1 MSSILMSINNVESC
15 NILSRPSKIS
25 KTPYVADIIL
35 NNSDKDLI
43 YQAHSP
49 SLGCCG
55 LSEKGCSVL
64 IYPLENKTK
73 KAVCSYRIFMTQIH
87 DEEKEYI
94 GYIGI
99 EPKIAENLVE
109 QTLKNNLFTNLKNVK
124 YFKRE
129 VKILNSR
136 FDYMGI
142 DENDNTFILEVKNVP
157 LADYADVTEKERKT
171 LNFQNKN
178 FDEKISYFP
187 DGYRKKKGNLVSER
201 AFKHINELMEI
212 KKATKN
218 TTLKNTRC
226 ILCFVIQR
234 DDISSFQASNLD
246 PIYQEAFVNAY
257 KNGVEIFTLVTCWNY
272 NEKSKIAQCKFIK
285 DNLKINNF

>member
-1 MSSILMSINNVESC
+1 MSVTLMTINNVESC
-15 NILSRPSKIS
+15 KIISRPSKTS

-35 NNSDKDLI
+35 NKDVDNENI

-55 LSEKGCSVL
+55 LCEKECNVL
-64 IYPLENKTK
+64 VYPLENKTK
-73 KAVCSYRIFMTQIH
+73 KAICSYRIFMTEIY
-87 DEEKEYI
+87 EEDKEYI

-109 QTLKNNLFTNLKNVK
+109 KAILNNCFSKLHNVI
-124 YFKRE
+124 YYKRE

-136 FDYMGI
+136 FDFMGI
-142 DENDNTFILEVKNVP
+142 DENNNTF
-157 LADYADVTEKERKT
+157 
-171 LNFQNKN
+171 NFENKN
-178 FDEKISYFP
+178 FDDKISYFP
-187 DGYRKKKGNLVSER
+187 DGYRKKKGDLVSER

-212 KKATKN
+212 KKACKN
-218 TTLKNTRC
+218 TYLQQTRC

-246 PIYQEAFVNAY
+246 PIYQEAFINAN
-257 KNGVEIFTLVTCWNY
+257 KNGVEIFTLVTSWNY
-272 NEKSKIAQCKFIK
+272 NDKLKIAKCEFIK
-285 DNLKINNF
+285 DNLKINNL